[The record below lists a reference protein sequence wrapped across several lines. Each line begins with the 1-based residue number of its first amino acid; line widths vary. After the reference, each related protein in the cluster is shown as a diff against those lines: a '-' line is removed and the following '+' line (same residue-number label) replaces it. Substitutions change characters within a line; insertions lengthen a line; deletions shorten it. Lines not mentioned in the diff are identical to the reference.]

1 MRVLRSIALKLVV
14 AITALSMTVL
24 LGMAWTAYGVG
35 ADSARHSAAA
45 TLRHVNDDRAKA
57 LSDYVASVR
66 ADLDFL
72 TQLSAVRLAARNMPG
87 ALKGFSDAQAQAAYI
102 DDNPHPAGAK
112 HRLDMTQAL
121 GSYDALHRAVH
132 PTLRAY
138 LELRG
143 YYDIFIAGPEGR
155 LVYTVYKE
163 RDFAR
168 SAVTGDIARSGLG
181 EVVRAAAALDAGQHA
196 FVDFAPYAPSA
207 GAPAAFVAAPIRDGA
222 GGALLGVAAV
232 QLPIDQIAAIL
243 RADDAQ
249 APIMSFLTGA
259 DGLLR
264 SELALTPGDD
274 PLTTRFPLDMAG
286 GGAAVETAAFAG
298 EPMLTTTRTM
308 DFFGEEYAIGTAAR
322 LSWIDAGQAAMRDGM
337 VASGSIGAAAVL
349 ALSIG
354 VGLVVARP
362 VSCIASAMAR
372 LAAGDIAE
380 PVPLQNRSDEIGAMA
395 RNAEAFRQG
404 IAEAEQARAANAA
417 AEAAAQARHAALL
430 ATLEQQVGE
439 TVRAARA
446 GDLGRR
452 VTAKFDDPML
462 TGLAD
467 SVNALCD
474 RVSNFVGEVGSVLGH
489 LGRGDL
495 SRRMG
500 DGYQGAFAEAASGA
514 NGALGKLQE
523 IVQGVARLGGE
534 VSAASAEIAGTAD
547 SLSQRVEQ
555 QAAALEQTAATMKE
569 MTATVENNTASAR
582 EVAGAASGTLTKAE
596 RSSQIVGEAVKAMGG
611 IRASSERIH
620 EITGVIESIAF
631 QTNLLA
637 LNASVEAARA
647 GEAGKGFAVVAQEVR
662 ALADRTSSAA
672 GDIRGLIAQSGAQIA
687 EGVTLVEQTGVALGD
702 INASIA
708 EVARAADE
716 IAGASRDQSA
726 SIAEISS
733 AVVSLDQIT
742 QQNAAVADE
751 SAAAARRL
759 SEQTDALGGLMA
771 FFEQRGGAWGRAA

>member
-1 MRVLRSIALKLVV
+1 
-14 AITALSMTVL
+14 
-24 LGMAWTAYGVG
+24 
-35 ADSARHSAAA
+35 
-45 TLRHVNDDRAKA
+45 
-57 LSDYVASVR
+57 
-66 ADLDFL
+66 
-72 TQLSAVRLAARNMPG
+72 
-87 ALKGFSDAQAQAAYI
+87 
-102 DDNPHPAGAK
+102 
-112 HRLDMTQAL
+112 
-121 GSYDALHRAVH
+121 
-132 PTLRAY
+132 
-138 LELRG
+138 
-143 YYDIFIAGPEGR
+143 
-155 LVYTVYKE
+155 
-163 RDFAR
+163 
-168 SAVTGDIARSGLG
+168 
-181 EVVRAAAALDAGQHA
+181 
-196 FVDFAPYAPSA
+196 
-207 GAPAAFVAAPIRDGA
+207 
-222 GGALLGVAAV
+222 
-232 QLPIDQIAAIL
+232 
-243 RADDAQ
+243 
-249 APIMSFLTGA
+249 
-259 DGLLR
+259 
-264 SELALTPGDD
+264 
-274 PLTTRFPLDMAG
+274 
-286 GGAAVETAAFAG
+286 
-298 EPMLTTTRTM
+298 
-308 DFFGEEYAIGTAAR
+308 
-322 LSWIDAGQAAMRDGM
+322 
-337 VASGSIGAAAVL
+337 
-349 ALSIG
+349 
-354 VGLVVARP
+354 
-362 VSCIASAMAR
+362 
-372 LAAGDIAE
+372 
-380 PVPLQNRSDEIGAMA
+380 
-395 RNAEAFRQG
+395 
-404 IAEAEQARAANAA
+404 
-417 AEAAAQARHAALL
+417 
-430 ATLEQQVGE
+430 
-439 TVRAARA
+439 
-446 GDLGRR
+446 

-771 FFEQRGGAWGRAA
+771 FFEQRGGVWGRAA